1 MKSNRIFALKWR
13 PKNFNDFIGQN
24 KVVSILKNSLKI
36 KKIYNV
42 YLFYGIQGIGKT
54 SLARILAKSFNC
66 INGITSNPC
75 CICKFCLS
83 IDSVKCV
90 DVIEIDAASKTKIDD
105 IKDVF
110 DKVNY
115 LPINM
120 KYKVYIIDEVH
131 MLSRYS
137 FNSLLKV
144 LEEPPE
150 YSKFILATTEFHKI
164 PDTILSRSMVF
175 NLIPIKKYYIINRLK
190 FILNKE
196 KIFFSKNVLK
206 IISIHCNGSMRDAL
220 MLTEQLFLLNGNN
233 KILIKDVNKLLNILS
248 DKWIFLFLKYLFLKN
263 KKIFFLIEK
272 FFFKNINYN
281 IFILNL
287 LKILFNLFLIKIF
300 PEYIL
305 KIIKNKNYINILYKF
320 KNILSLNDI
329 NFYYDIFLKCRKDI
343 SNSFNERFIFEFYI
357 MKAFSYN
364 YK

>member
-13 PKNFNDFIGQN
+13 PKNFDDFIGQN
-24 KVVSILKNSLKI
+24 KIIDILKNSLKL

-66 INGITSNPC
+66 INGITFNPC
-75 CICKFCLS
+75 CVCNFCIS
-83 IDSVKCV
+83 IDSVKSI

-105 IKDVF
+105 IKDIL

-115 LPINM
+115 LPIYM
-120 KYKVYIIDEVH
+120 KYKIYIIDEVH

-137 FNSLLKV
+137 FNALLKI

-150 YSKFILATTEFHKI
+150 YAKFILATTEFHKI
-164 PDTILSRSMVF
+164 PDTILSRCMIL
-175 NLIPIKKYYIINRLK
+175 NLIPIKNCYIINRLN
-190 FILNKE
+190 FILKKE
-196 KIFFSKNVLK
+196 KITFSEDVLK
-206 IISIHCNGSMRDAL
+206 IISINSNGSMRDAL
-220 MLTEQLFLLNGNN
+220 MLTEQLFLLNGKN
-233 KILIKDVNKLLNILS
+233 KILIKDVNKLLNILNN
-248 DKWIFLFLKYLFLKN
+248 KWIFLFLKYLFIKN
-263 KKIFFLIEK
+263 KKIFFLLER
-272 FFFKNINYN
+272 FFFNNINYN
-281 IFILNL
+281 IFILDL
-287 LKILFNLFLIKIF
+287 LKILFNLFLVKIF

-305 KIIKNKNYINILYKF
+305 KIIKNKKYLNILYKF

-329 NFYYDIFLKCRKDI
+329 NFYYNIFLKCKNDI
-343 SNSFNERFIFEFYI
+343 YNSFNERFVFEFYI